1 MVEAC
6 KPELEGL
13 ETSQLQLLC
22 HLSNIPKDTSTC
34 YWLYEVE
41 SRG

>member
-13 ETSQLQLLC
+13 ETSQLLC

-41 SRG
+41 ARG